1 MDGRQVLG
9 GMGLGMDDMAQ
20 HDAGGGQEH
29 DMVQVQEHDKVQGQE
44 DDMVLVHGN
53 LDGVR
58 DMLVSLEE
66 ERALRILV
74 HYGKR

>member
-1 MDGRQVLG
+1 VDGRQVLG
-9 GMGLGMDDMAQ
+9 GMGLGMGDMVR
-20 HDAGGGQEH
+20 HDAGVEQEH

-58 DMLVSLEE
+58 DILASLEE
-66 ERALRILV
+66 ERALRIQG

>member
-9 GMGLGMDDMAQ
+9 GMGLGMDDMVR

-53 LDGVR
+53 LGGVR
-58 DMLVSLEE
+58 DILASLEE
-66 ERALRILV
+66 ERALRIQG